1 MADKSRKKGARA
13 RNARGGG
20 AGGSLVLRLEQFSVA
35 DLRSGVN
42 KLIELT
48 WLTGLLMVPLVFN
61 GRFWVSVNFT
71 QPKQHIIHFTALIII
86 ALWVFDIA
94 LSFAE
99 RKGFLPSRSEFK
111 EWLVSFKQPYK
122 LGALLFVLFALG
134 HIISLALSPIPIVSF
149 LARNTNDPGNDFYT
163 QASGM
168 VLFAAIFVKVVRR
181 EQVERIF
188 WVIAITGSI
197 AALYGLSQLVGFD
210 PIGFSQQEGVV
221 EQGRVYST
229 FGNPIFLSAY
239 MLLSF
244 TPTIVLTFLL
254 FKRGKFWILPAGL
267 MLAALQLAMLFLTDS
282 RGPVIGFVSGVFIML
297 LLINFAGRDWRRQ
310 LIVWGSFVTLGLLW
324 VVNWLADGDF
334 SSLVFILG
342 YPVVTISTLLV
353 GFLEWRHRRQNSII
367 IPLIVLLIVESV
379 LFFAVADSNIIRD
392 YYYAVFGGLAFS
404 FLLLWGT
411 VTVVTDSRKGKK
423 VRSGGFNL
431 RRELGA
437 RFSEPRIG
445 FIALLTSTA
454 LLTVVI
460 LSLISLAIP
469 GTLSRLGG
477 TDISLLVD
485 NEVVEDDNSLTEFD
499 GTLTMTDGGVEL
511 VSGDN
516 FIDQINISTSRRLD
530 IWAGAFELL
539 GNRASPIE
547 ESDFTKFLRHI
558 WGYGQEMYYLSYTQT
573 APIRDSFRIA
583 ANPHNIFLLVWLEM
597 GLWGILTFTGL
608 ILMILVVLL
617 AAINRASRRVATGGI
632 WSWLITVG
640 LLSLIS
646 GRLVEQMAGVGR
658 VSDIFLF
665 WAILGLALA
674 TYKFSTWDKA
684 LPEPGYESDGQRQV
698 AQRKRSNLTKSHG
711 PVITQQKPI
720 GKAIWFTLVSFATAS
735 ALSLFVFTV
744 FDLGPL
750 VSAARWSNAEL
761 QLNESRGSLGVDI
774 DGDGVDDVG
783 VLYTEEVNELITRL
797 HTVALDESYT
807 ELYSSRFQGQLQ
819 LVLNYLNTVDD
830 TVDLGEDRIA
840 IQRRL
845 LGNLEEALRKTQDT
859 SPFAINSLV
868 FLASIQRQLA
878 GLYPEGPEREMLE
891 TAALNN
897 WRKLEKVIQPFPS
910 VLLDTAQ
917 NYYQLE
923 AYEDSIRAAETVLNA
938 TPNNRDAA
946 TIKVLGELSLRR
958 YADVI
963 ATSEQV
969 FKDTLFDPLFDTD
982 YLRYVGYLIAAYQD
996 VGGLSDEARNEALVT
1011 LGRIRTDLNRYRDL
1025 PSHESAALYDLIRGR
1040 TYILTNSGTYQVL
1053 YALGLSSNHSMPS
1066 QYSLEATEL
1075 LIEYLVSTEPDTLEL
1090 ADCYRDRAMLLESFL
1105 TPVEDGEIVTLEEI
1119 NSSTCSI
1126 ELP

>member
-1 MADKSRKKGARA
+1 M
-13 RNARGGG
+13 
-20 AGGSLVLRLEQFSVA
+20 A

-48 WLTGLLMVPLVFN
+48 WLTGLFMVPLVFN

-149 LARNTNDPGNDFYT
+149 LARNTNDPGNEFYT

-168 VLFAAIFVKVVRR
+168 VMFAAIFVKVVRR
-181 EQVERIF
+181 EQVERIL
-188 WVIAITGSI
+188 WVIAITGSF
-197 AALYGLSQLVGFD
+197 AALYGLSQLIGFD

-254 FKRGKFWILPAGL
+254 FKRGKFWLLPAGL
-267 MLAALQLAMLFLTDS
+267 VLAALQLAMLFLTDS

-324 VVNWLADGDF
+324 LVNWLADGDF

-367 IPLIVLLIVESV
+367 IPLIVLLIVESI
-379 LFFAVADSNIIRD
+379 LFFAVADSNFIQD

-404 FLLLWGT
+404 FLFLWGT

-431 RRELGA
+431 IRELRA
-437 RFSEPRIG
+437 RFSDPRFG

-460 LSLISLAIP
+460 LSLIALAIP
-469 GTLSRLGG
+469 GTLSRLSG
-477 TDISLLVD
+477 TEIDLF
-485 NEVVEDDNSLTEFD
+485 VEDDNNLAEFD
-499 GTLTMTDGGVEL
+499 GMATTTAGGVEL

-516 FIDQINISTSRRLD
+516 FINQVNSSTSRRLD
-530 IWAGAFELL
+530 IWTGAFELL

-573 APIRDSFRIA
+573 APIRDLFRIA

-608 ILMILVVLL
+608 LLMILVVLL
-617 AAINRASRRVATGGI
+617 TAINKASRRVATGGI

-684 LPEPGYESDGQRQV
+684 LPEPGYENGGQRKV
-698 AQRKRSNLTKSHG
+698 VQRKRSNLAKSGG
-711 PVITQQKPI
+711 PVTTQQKPI
-720 GKAIWFTLVSFATAS
+720 GKAIWLTLVSFGTAS
-735 ALSLFVFTV
+735 ALSLFVFAV
-744 FDLGPL
+744 FDLGPS
-750 VSAARWSNAEL
+750 VSAARWLNAEL
-761 QLNESRGSLGVDI
+761 FLNRADKIELDTDGN
-774 DGDGVDDVG
+774 GDGANDIAIR
-783 VLYTEEVNELITRL
+783 YTEEVDEALTSL
-797 HTVALDESYT
+797 HQVALDESYT
-807 ELYSSRFQGQLQ
+807 ELYSSRFHSQLAP
-819 LVLNYLNTVDD
+819 VLSYLNAVDD
-830 TVDLGEDRIA
+830 NVDLGEDRVA

-845 LGNLEEALRKTQDT
+845 LGNLEEALRKTQET
-859 SPFAINSLV
+859 SPFAINSLT
-868 FLASIQRQLA
+868 FLSSIQRQLA
-878 GLYPEGPEREMLE
+878 RLYPEGPEREMLE

-910 VLLDTAQ
+910 VMLDTAQ
-917 NYYQLE
+917 NYHQLE
-923 AYEDSIRAAETVLNA
+923 AYEDSVRAAGTVLNA

-946 TIKVLGELSLRR
+946 TIKVLGELSLKR

-969 FKDTLFDPLFDTD
+969 LNQTLFTPLSDAD
-982 YLRYVGYLIAAYQD
+982 YLRYIGHLITAYQD
-996 VGGLSDEARNEALVT
+996 VDGLSDEARNEALVM
-1011 LGRIRTDLNRYRDL
+1011 LVRIRTDLNRYRDL

-1040 TYILTNSGTYQVL
+1040 TYILTNGGTYRVL

-1075 LIEYLVSTEPDTLEL
+1075 LIEYLVSTEPDAPEL

-1105 TPVEDGEIVTLEEI
+1105 NPVEDGEIVTLAEI
-1119 NSSTCSI
+1119 NSNTCSI

>member
-1 MADKSRKKGARA
+1 MAGKSRKKGARA
-13 RNARGGG
+13 RSARGGG
-20 AGGSLVLRLEQFSVA
+20 AGESLVLRLEQLSVA
-35 DLRSGVN
+35 SLRSGVN
-42 KLIELT
+42 QLIELT
-48 WLTGLLMVPLVFN
+48 WLTGLFLVPLVFN

-94 LSFAE
+94 LGFAE

-111 EWLVSFKQPYK
+111 EWLVSFKNPYK

-149 LARNTNDPGNDFYT
+149 LARNTNDPGNEFYT

-168 VLFAAIFVKVVRR
+168 VMFAAIFVKVVRR
-181 EQVERIF
+181 EQVERIL
-188 WVIAITGSI
+188 WVIAITGSV
-197 AALYGLSQLVGFD
+197 AALYGLSQLIGFD
-210 PIGFSQQEGVV
+210 PIGYSGREGVV

-267 MLAALQLAMLFLTDS
+267 VLAALQLAMLFLTDS

-297 LLINFAGRDWRRQ
+297 LLVNFAGRDWRRQ

-324 VVNWLADGDF
+324 FVNWLADGDF

-353 GFLEWRHRRQNSII
+353 GFLEWRHRRQNSIV
-367 IPLIVLLIVESV
+367 IPLIVLLIVESI
-379 LFFAVADSNIIRD
+379 LFFVVGGSNFVQD

-404 FLLLWGT
+404 FLLLWGN
-411 VTVVTDSRKGKK
+411 VTVVIDSRKRKK
-423 VRSGGFNL
+423 VRSGGFDLKN
-431 RRELGA
+431 ELAA
-437 RFSEPRIG
+437 RFGDPRFG

-460 LSLISLAIP
+460 LSLVSLAIP
-469 GTLSRLGG
+469 DTLSRLSGS
-477 TDISLLVD
+477 DINLFVD
-485 NEVVEDDNSLTEFD
+485 NEIVEDDNNLTESEGVPAITND
-499 GTLTMTDGGVEL
+499 GIEL

-516 FIDQINISTSRRLD
+516 FIYQVNLTTSRRLD

-539 GNRASPIE
+539 GSRASPIE

-573 APIRDSFRIA
+573 APIRDTFRIA
-583 ANPHNIFLLVWLEM
+583 ANPHNIFLLVWLEL
-597 GLWGILTFTGL
+597 GLWGMLTFTGL
-608 ILMILVVLL
+608 LLMVVVVLL
-617 AAINRASRRVATGGI
+617 TAINRASRRVAKGGI
-632 WSWLITVG
+632 WSWLVTVG

-684 LPEPGYESDGQRQV
+684 LLEPGYENGGQRKSTQ
-698 AQRKRSNLTKSHG
+698 QKRSNSAKSRG

-720 GKAIWFTLVSFATAS
+720 GKAIWLTLVSFATAS
-735 ALSLFVFTV
+735 ALSLLVFTL

-750 VSAARWSNAEL
+750 VSASRWSNTEL
-761 QLNESRGSLGVDI
+761 FLSRMEHRADLPDGTRGVR
-774 DGDGVDDVG
+774 
-783 VLYTEEVNELITRL
+783 YTEEVDEALTRL
-797 HTVALDESYT
+797 HQVALDESYT
-807 ELYSSRFQGQLQ
+807 ELYSSRFHGQLAP
-819 LVLNYLNTVDD
+819 VLSYLNVADIEGD
-830 TVDLGEDRIA
+830 AAA

-868 FLASIQRQLA
+868 FLAGIQRQLA
-878 GLYPEGPEREMLE
+878 GLSPEGPERTMLLN
-891 TAALNN
+891 ASLNN
-897 WRKLEKVIQPFPS
+897 WRKLEQVVQPFPS
-910 VLLDTAQ
+910 VLLDVAE
-917 NYYQLE
+917 NYRQLG
-923 AYEDSIRAAETVLNA
+923 AYEDSTRAAGTVLEII
-938 TPNNRDAA
+938 PSDRDAA
-946 TIKVLGELSLRR
+946 TIKISGELLLKR
-958 YADVI
+958 YADAL
-963 ATSEQV
+963 ATSEQALKHTV
-969 FKDTLFDPLFDTD
+969 NTPIPDAN
-982 YLRYVGYLIAAYQD
+982 YLRFIGFLIEIYQNID
-996 VGGLSDEARNEALVT
+996 GLSTEARNEALVA
-1011 LGRIRTDLNRYRDL
+1011 LDEIRTDLNRYRDL
-1025 PSHESAALYDLIRGR
+1025 PSHESEALYDLTKGR
-1040 TYILTNSGTYQVL
+1040 TYIVTNNGTYRIL
-1053 YALGLSSNHSMPS
+1053 HSLGAASNHSMPS

-1075 LIEYLVSTEPDTLEL
+1075 LIEYLASTEPEALEL
-1090 ADCYRDRAMLLESFL
+1090 TDCYRNRAQLIRSFL
-1105 TPVEDGEIVTLEEI
+1105 NPVEDGESVTQEEV
-1119 NSSTCSI
+1119 NENNCATK
-1126 ELP
+1126 LLQ